1 MLSGATALAQGD
13 SGDVRFEALVNEA
26 VKARNAGDL
35 ERTAAMLR
43 QAIEVKPVPEML
55 NNLGSIYEDLGRYA
69 DAVEMYQK
77 VVSNP
82 GADGV
87 LKRLDATRI
96 ELLTPKLDR
105 AWLAIGS
112 KAKDL
117 KVFVD
122 GAAADWRPGQEVPV
136 KPGPAAVELATPD
149 GKRTQVVFGNYEA
162 GRRSAV
168 MVSLGKKV
176 TEMGRISWTKTS
188 TRLKGFTVNGYG
200 LSGDL
205 GKLRA
210 VHLAPGRYVVEGK
223 QAGRTPVMKAV
234 QVSAGKT
241 QDLTAMLMGASEAV
255 VPEGTTSAEIVV
267 EGSDSSGAAIRW
279 GTIGVGAALTGTGIA
294 LMSMAT
300 ADRNQVKDA
309 EVNGV
314 MTMPMSEAVALEDS
328 ANTKGLA
335 GSVLMGLGLAGAVG
349 GAVWMVLD
357 DDEPQTDADAWV
369 APTAGGL
376 VMGWT
381 F

>member
-1 MLSGATALAQGD
+1 MGSGRRVIRSVGVAVASILFMLSGATALAEGD

-168 MVSLGKKV
+168 MVLLGKKV

-267 EGSDSSGAAIRW
+267 
-279 GTIGVGAALTGTGIA
+279 L
-294 LMSMAT
+294 
-300 ADRNQVKDA
+300 
-309 EVNGV
+309 
-314 MTMPMSEAVALEDS
+314 P
-328 ANTKGLA
+328 
-335 GSVLMGLGLAGAVG
+335 
-349 GAVWMVLD
+349 
-357 DDEPQTDADAWV
+357 
-369 APTAGGL
+369 
-376 VMGWT
+376 
-381 F
+381 